1 MFNFFKKIYIH
12 LKYISILKKVYKQEN
27 LIQGI
32 SEMFGTE
39 FKEDWVHRIY
49 AVINPNIIN
58 NKYDNSSTIFE
69 YGENGF
75 DDKIFIERWIMER
88 MNAISRFIRVNNLFD
103 LLTYKINKLDN
114 YNNYLFIIQP
124 ITLDDFFKSIKKL
137 IIFIFITIILIT
149 LLFIFI

>member
-58 NKYDNSSTIFE
+58 NKYDNTSTIFE